1 MIALSSI
8 ATAWAQNG
16 TITIKTLARQGLNGE
31 AMGKITTYLT
41 SAGSTDTIA
50 GEDTYNMVI
59 DGNYQEKQHVVR
71 FKVPREKKT
80 YTLTAEADGYE
91 PITRQVEVNLTG
103 KRNSLVEIP
112 DLRFYKK
119 ARTLDEVT
127 VRASKVKFYMKDD
140 TLVYNAD
147 AFLLPQGSM
156 LDALIRQLPGVEFR
170 DDGGIYVNGKYV
182 ESLLLNGKDFFDGDK
197 NIMLNNLGAYT
208 VKDVAVYDKL
218 GDRSMLAGRNLGD
231 GQYVMD
237 VRLKKEY
244 MSGYVGNVEA
254 GAGTSDRYLARLFGM
269 WYTTISRVTLVGAAN
284 NLNDNRTPGR
294 NDSWGP
300 ATTAGDL
307 RTRMAA
313 LDYYVGPDN
322 GKRWVFLGN
331 TAVEHYRNNDETV
344 MNRVNFLP
352 SGDTYE
358 NSFSNAVSH
367 ELIVKTVN
375 RFRLR
380 RSGKYLGLSQNL
392 NYRKNDRSGST
403 LSGAFNSEAEE
414 LTRNLLEQMF
424 SGEVTSMADNTA
436 NIALQKS
443 LMSGHSLTA
452 GGSAYGSI
460 KMPGL
465 PDLLSLSV
473 SGEYTGHDYDNFK
486 LYDIRYPITG
496 TRSLTNQY
504 IANSPD
510 RSWKISVLPSYDLI
524 YSEDADITATI
535 GFTHH
540 STTKDSY
547 LYELDRLGEAG
558 IFGHLPAGY
567 LGTLDRDR
575 TYLSDEKE
583 NKATFQ
589 VNAIN
594 SIELAGGGT
603 FSYQVVPIV
612 TLSSRSLDYMQ
623 GQFAS
628 RVDKRSLDVDFYN
641 TNVRYRKGGDSY
653 KLLYNR
659 TTNPADLIRM
669 VDITDSRDP
678 LNIFTGSPE
687 LRNEAKNELSAEWSR
702 SRRGSHRWMDIVN
715 LRYTFI
721 NNAFVSGYSYD
732 KESGVRTYRMYNV
745 NGNYNLRLFNSLMKT
760 FGKRDQ
766 FDISS
771 YSSIDYGVAADMV
784 ATTGTE
790 MARTKVKNLIL
801 LESLLFN
808 WTVGKH
814 KFTLNGR
821 FNWRDTH
828 GDRTGFN
835 NFSATTAQ
843 YGAAAVV
850 ALPLNFNLSTDLSLY
865 TRRGYAYQELN
876 TTKVVWNARLSYSL
890 KGGRWLIML
899 DGFDLLHQLDNV
911 TYNDSPQGRTETF
924 TNVLPRYALLHI
936 QYRFMVNPKKKN

>member
-1 MIALSSI
+1 MYVAS
-8 ATAWAQNG
+8 AWAQNG

-59 DGNYQEKQHVVR
+59 NGNYEEKQHVVR

-91 PITRQVEVNLTG
+91 PITRKVEVTMTG
-103 KRNSLVEIP
+103 KRNSLIEIP
-112 DLRFYKK
+112 DLKFYKK
-119 ARTLDEVT
+119 ARTLGEVT
-127 VRASKVKFYMKDD
+127 VTASKVKFYMKDD

-147 AFLLPQGSM
+147 AFLLPKGSM
-156 LDALIRQLPGVEFR
+156 LDVLIRQLPGVEFR

-208 VKDVAVYDKL
+208 VKDVAVYDKM

-244 MSGYVGNVEA
+244 MSGYIGNAEV

-269 WYTTISRVTLVGAAN
+269 WYTNISRVTLVGAAN

-294 NDSWGP
+294 NDSWRP
-300 ATTAGDL
+300 TTTAGDQ
-307 RTRMAA
+307 RTKMVA
-313 LDYYVGPDN
+313 LDYFVGPDN
-322 GKRWVFLGN
+322 GKRWEFSGN
-331 TAVEHYRNNDETV
+331 TSVEHYRNHDESV

-367 ELIVKTVN
+367 ELSVN
-375 RFRLR
+375 TANRLLIR
-380 RSGKYLGLSQNL
+380 RASKYLGLNQNL

-424 SGEVTSMADNTA
+424 SGEATSMADNTA

-473 SGEYTGHDYDNFK
+473 KGDYTGRDYDNFN

-510 RSWKISVLPSYDLI
+510 RSWKISVMPSYDLI
-524 YSEDADITATI
+524 YSEEADITATL
-535 GFTHH
+535 GFTHS

-558 IFGHLPAGY
+558 IFGQLPAGY
-567 LGTLDRDR
+567 TGTLDRDR
-575 TYLSDEKE
+575 TYMSNEKD
-583 NKATFQ
+583 NRATLQ
-589 VNAIN
+589 INAIN
-594 SIELAGGGT
+594 RIGLGNGGT
-603 FSYQVVPIV
+603 LSYQLLPI
-612 TLSSRSLDYMQ
+612 LNFSSRSLDYCQ
-623 GQFAS
+623 GEYAT
-628 RVDKRSLDVDFYN
+628 RIDRHNVDIDFYN
-641 TNVRYRKGGDSY
+641 TYVLYRKGSDCY

-659 TTNPADLIRM
+659 TTNRADMIRM
-669 VDITDSRDP
+669 VNITDSRDP
-678 LNIFTGSPE
+678 LNIFTGSPD
-687 LRNEAKNELSAEWSR
+687 LKNEAKNELSIEWNR
-702 SRRGSHRWMDIVN
+702 IKGGRHRWMEMIN
-715 LRYTFI
+715 LRYTFL
-721 NNAFVSGYSYD
+721 NNAFVNGYSYD
-732 KESGVRTYRMYNV
+732 RESGVRTYRMCNV
-745 NGNYNLRLFNSLMKT
+745 NGNYNLRLFNSLNKT
-760 FGKRDQ
+760 FGTRDQ
-766 FDISS
+766 FDIGS
-771 YSSIDYGVAADMV
+771 YTSVDYGEASDMV

-790 MARTKVKNLIL
+790 MTRTKVKTLIL
-801 LESLLFN
+801 LENMQLN
-808 WTVGKH
+808 WTVGRH

-835 NFSATTAQ
+835 SFSATTAQ
-843 YGAAAVV
+843 YGAAAVM
-850 ALPLNFNLSTDLSLY
+850 ALPLNFSLSTDLSLY
-865 TRRGYAYQELN
+865 TRRGYAYKELN
-876 TTKVVWNARLSYSL
+876 TTKVVWNTRLSYTP
-890 KGGRWLIML
+890 KGGRWLFML
-899 DGFDLLHQLDNV
+899 DGFDMLHQLDNV
-911 TYNDSPQGRTETF
+911 TYNVNPQGRTETF

-936 QYRFMVNPKKKN
+936 QYRIMINPKKH